1 MRLTHLSIYQISKD
15 GVFDNVNSYKEL
27 NDSIKKYGESK
38 GTPGSDEYN
47 NAVGNSFEIFT
58 QFFCLKYGNHPLLGI
73 KNITDTSDDSF
84 NVGYDFTFIDF
95 SDKPGQIQSKWRG
108 NPNHQFTI
116 SELAT
121 NSAIAAD
128 MNIDKDNNILFTNLD
143 DVEEL
148 FHYTYKTARNRRR
161 VFGKNSQEESILR
174 DPNFWNDFRNC
185 IKDSSKNSFE
195 DPYTPRDIQDWML
208 NGINKDGVVY
218 EGAESVLGGKYTK
231 GRFEA
236 STGAGKTLC
245 QFYNID
251 RSFKVYG
258 KNLSVMILPTR
269 SLISQ
274 TFGEFYKWKMFGDDS
289 SRSNVSCLI
298 IMSGSKPR
306 YNDQVANVLQTL
318 SVKDSIDFVSKEIS
332 IGRKVVIFTTMKS
345 HGLKYSDIIDGLK
358 EKSIRVGLEIIDEY
372 HNIISSSSSRKEQL
386 EIAEYL
392 KNSEDRT
399 DGSLFYSASN
409 KHGQILSSF
418 NEDLFGKLLCKVS
431 RNELRVRGYVSPK
444 LVFKIVRVKE
454 KKNDSESRRNA
465 SRIKLDL
472 DKAQS
477 EAVAIISAYKDL
489 QNYYENPNMIT
500 FGDHVE
506 GCRYISSN
514 EEVKSNLPGVKS
526 HFMASETTNSDRD
539 YIIDTI
545 RNSGGNILNQ
555 HSVAKEGI
563 NINNLHGS
571 VIGRNMSIISLQQ
584 SIGRSD
590 RGLYSDLLK
599 LNKGEISLDNPN
611 GWEKYYNVVYVIV
624 DSDESFYQ
632 RVREIVGYLLGEG
645 IPESEWDISELEDD
659 GKGGS
664 EYKKPDFSP
673 TITTSFSFD
682 KKKFKQM
689 IQQVKIELIEEEKRI
704 QKALLEEKEREEIN
718 SMNWLEL
725 MRSKKI

>member
-1 MRLTHLSIYQISKD
+1 MKITHQSIYKISEDK
-15 GVFDNVNSYKEL
+15 VFDNVNSYKEL
-27 NDSIKKYGESK
+27 NESIRKYGESL
-38 GTPGSDEYN
+38 GSPGSDIYN
-47 NAVGNSFEIFT
+47 HAVGPCFEIYT
-58 QFFCLKYGNHPLLGI
+58 LFFCLKYGNHPLLGI
-73 KNITDTSDDSF
+73 KNIQDTSDDPF
-84 NVGYDFTFIDF
+84 NEGFDFTFVDF
-95 SDKPGQIQSKWRG
+95 NDNPGQIQSKWRS
-108 NPNHQFTI
+108 NPSYQFSI
-116 SELAT
+116 GDLAT
-121 NSAIAAD
+121 NGEMARNL
-128 MNIDKDNNILFTNLD
+128 NIEKDNNILFINFD
-143 DVEEL
+143 DSDNL
-148 FHYTYKTARNRRR
+148 FHYRYTTARNARR
-161 VFGKNSQEESILR
+161 VFDRRSQEESILR
-174 DPNFWNDFRNC
+174 DPEFWNDFRNC
-185 IKDSSKNSFE
+185 IKESVKNKFE
-195 DPYTPRDIQDWML
+195 DPYKPRDIQDWML
-208 NGINKDGVVY
+208 NGVDKDGISY
-218 EGAESVLGGKYTK
+218 EGAESVLNGKYSK

-251 RSFKVYG
+251 RSFKVYN
-258 KNLSVMILPTR
+258 KRVAVMILPTR

-274 TFGEFYKWKMFGDDS
+274 TFGEFYKWKMFGDDKGM
-289 SRSNVSCLI
+289 SNVSCLI

-318 SVKDSIDFVSKEIS
+318 DIQKSVKFISTEISKE
-332 IGRKVVIFTTMKS
+332 RNVLIFTTMKS

-358 EKSIRVGLEIIDEY
+358 EKSIKIGLEIVDEY
-372 HNIISSSSSRKEQL
+372 HNIISSSSDRKEQL
-386 EIAEYL
+386 EISEYL
-392 KNSEDRT
+392 KNNEDRT

-418 NEDLFGKLLCKVS
+418 NEDLFGKLLCKVN
-431 RNELRVRGYVSPK
+431 RNELRSRAYVSPK
-444 LVFKIVRVKE
+444 LVFKIVRVKA
-454 KKNDSESRRNA
+454 KKNDSESIRSA
-465 SRIKLDL
+465 SRVKLDL

-489 QNYYENPNMIT
+489 QNYYENPNLIT

-514 EEVKSNLPGVKS
+514 EEVKVSLPGVRN

-539 YIIDTI
+539 HIIETI

-571 VIGRNMSIISLQQ
+571 IIGRNMSIISLQQ

-599 LNKGEISLDNPN
+599 FNNGEISLDNPN
-611 GWEKYYNVVYVIV
+611 GWEKYYNIIYVIV

-645 IPESEWDISELEDD
+645 IPEDEWDISELDD
-659 GKGGS
+659 EGKGGS

-673 TITTSFSFD
+673 TISNNFSFD
-682 KKKFKQM
+682 KQKFEQM
-689 IQQVKIELIEEEKRI
+689 IQQVKIELIEEDNRI
-704 QKALLEEKEREEIN
+704 QKSLKDEKEREEIN
-718 SMNWLEL
+718 SMDWLEFMKL
-725 MRSKKI
+725 KNI